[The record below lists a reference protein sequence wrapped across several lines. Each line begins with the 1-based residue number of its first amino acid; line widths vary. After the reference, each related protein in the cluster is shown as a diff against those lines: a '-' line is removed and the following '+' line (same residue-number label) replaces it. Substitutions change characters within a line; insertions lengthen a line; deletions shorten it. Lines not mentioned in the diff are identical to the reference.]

1 MCSFDWLKR
10 LTCLP
15 PTSPSQSTTMTTVP
29 NTTSLTTTRPQL
41 QVAAATTTTHT
52 PVNQGTAIQTPAKRR
67 YSEQHHFQLSY
78 TWWKRKS
85 NHLLGPLNW
94 GLKNWGHTSVYKMW
108 KQVPSITWMINSKG
122 GKIFFENSTCCC
134 RYSLAQRRPR
144 GCHILQ
150 IRILFKVVCLTAN
163 PFTRF

>member
-10 LTCLP
+10 LACLP

-29 NTTSLTTTRPQL
+29 NTTSLTTTKPQL
-41 QVAAATTTTHT
+41 QVAAATTTHT

-67 YSEQHHFQLSY
+67 YSERTTSLSTFILDERENQIIY
-78 TWWKRKS
+78 C
-85 NHLLGPLNW
+85 LCG

-134 RYSLAQRRPR
+134 RYFLAQRRHR
-144 GCHILQ
+144 GCHIFQ
-150 IRILFKVVCLTAN
+150 IQILFKVLCLSAN
-163 PFTRF
+163 PFTGF